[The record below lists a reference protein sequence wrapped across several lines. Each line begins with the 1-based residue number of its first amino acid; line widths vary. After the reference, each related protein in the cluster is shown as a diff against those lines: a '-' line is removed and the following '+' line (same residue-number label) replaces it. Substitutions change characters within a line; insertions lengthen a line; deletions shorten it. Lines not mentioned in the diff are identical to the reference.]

1 MTKTM
6 IEKCLQSVV
15 LENYTIGFQ
24 PTSVVFVDRVGEHSF
39 RIKHD
44 DIISMMQEL
53 HPIGK
58 VMLTIEFME
67 DGEQALKGFFVK
79 GNKVVKPKPT
89 RVVPDYHKQQ
99 IALVSHSMMQG
110 IGIQLYGGS
119 KVTKTMVLSED
130 LLLDILYE
138 LYHKTYEEEV

>member
-1 MTKTM
+1 
-6 IEKCLQSVV
+6 
-15 LENYTIGFQ
+15 
-24 PTSVVFVDRVGEHSF
+24 
-39 RIKHD
+39 
-44 DIISMMQEL
+44 
-53 HPIGK
+53 
-58 VMLTIEFME
+58 MLTIEFME

-110 IGIQLYGGS
+110 IGIKLYGGS